1 MEGAYKGL
9 NGIFVESGNYPAK
22 SLILEDGVFKYIP
35 DASSS
40 VAKKNYSAYITLDD
54 VEELD
59 EWVEMMLPTSGLDG
73 PTGIKITSS
82 ETMGSRSSDKAY
94 DLAGKRAND
103 NAKGIII
110 KNGIKK
116 VK

>member
-1 MEGAYKGL
+1 
-9 NGIFVESGNYPAK
+9 
-22 SLILEDGVFKYIP
+22 
-35 DASSS
+35 
-40 VAKKNYSAYITLDD
+40 
-54 VEELD
+54 
-59 EWVEMMLPTSGLDG
+59 
-73 PTGIKITSS
+73 
-82 ETMGSRSSDKAY
+82 MGSRSSDKAY